1 MRFSVNTLIGLL
13 PFFSDDS
20 ISNKLLINLIKK
32 SEDILFTFLLI
43 KKIELGKEITLEG
56 FVKSQS
62 KGKYHS
68 GFETVVNRIK
78 FVEEDK

>member
-1 MRFSVNTLIGLL
+1 
-13 PFFSDDS
+13 
-20 ISNKLLINLIKK
+20 
-32 SEDILFTFLLI
+32 
-43 KKIELGKEITLEG
+43 LGKEITLEG